1 MTGVLFA
8 GGAERWAVYE
18 GLLTKALAEA
28 GLTDVTLSPDLPPEA
43 VNYAIYA
50 PVDEALDFSVFPHL
64 RAVMCLWAGV
74 EGIVKNQTITVPLTR
89 MVDVGL
95 TQGMVEWV
103 TGHVLRYHLG
113 IDHNLAMQDG
123 VWEKAIPPLA
133 QDRKVSVLGCG
144 ALGTACLKAL
154 TSLGFDAVG
163 WSRSP
168 KVIDGVR
175 TVNGW
180 PALEEVLRR
189 AEIVVLLVPLT
200 PETENVLNSERLS
213 WLPDGAVVLNPGRG
227 ALIEDAALLAELPRL
242 GHATLDTF
250 RIEPLPPEHPFWAHP
265 KVTVTP
271 HIASE
276 TRPETASQVVVEN
289 IRRDLAGEPLLH
301 VVDRDRGY

>member
-1 MTGVLFA
+1 M
-8 GGAERWAVYE
+8 
-18 GLLTKALAEA
+18 
-28 GLTDVTLSPDLPPEA
+28 TDVTLSPDLPPEA

-168 KVIDGVR
+168 KAIDGVR

>member
-1 MTGVLFA
+1 M
-8 GGAERWAVYE
+8 
-18 GLLTKALAEA
+18 
-28 GLTDVTLSPDLPPEA
+28 TDVTLSPDLPPEA